1 MTVRPV
7 RQVPG
12 RSAKRAAGL
21 KLAAKLPDPLSSIS
35 GHQKAHGEALFE
47 ARVGRLGVCASGEE
61 SLSNHLSCR
70 ASIIYVFGADG
81 VEEWMDGVH
90 PVEVGASILAP
101 SASMT
106 CEQSCSHSLARS
118 QWRTLIILGQD
129 RVVEW
134 SQPCL
139 VGDFDVGGFSEEQSL
154 HG

>member
-1 MTVRPV
+1 MRPV

-21 KLAAKLPDPLSSIS
+21 KLAAKLLDPLSSIS
-35 GHQKAHGEALFE
+35 GHQKAHGEALFK
-47 ARVGRLGVCASGEE
+47 ARVGRLGVCAAGEV
-61 SLSNHLSCR
+61 SLSNHLFCR

-106 CEQSCSHSLARS
+106 CEHSNTHSFAHNR
-118 QWRTLIILGQD
+118 
-129 RVVEW
+129 
-134 SQPCL
+134 
-139 VGDFDVGGFSEEQSL
+139 
-154 HG
+154 